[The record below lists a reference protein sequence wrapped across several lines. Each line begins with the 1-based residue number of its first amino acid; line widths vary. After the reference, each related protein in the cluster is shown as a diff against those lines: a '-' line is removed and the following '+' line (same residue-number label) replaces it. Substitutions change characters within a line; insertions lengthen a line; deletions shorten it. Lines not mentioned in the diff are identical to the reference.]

1 MTFTPHC
8 KTIDASV
15 VRVYNRN
22 ALAVGP
28 GINQSEESMNRTV
41 VVIAAVVIVGAAL
54 LGACQN
60 ITPQQAAAVV
70 ATYQALPAPQRTA
83 VAEKAANFLKSITA
97 EQKAEIK
104 AKMEA
109 ALAEYVQARNTGA
122 PPPPVAAAPMSASAP
137 VAATQVPANQAPVI
151 VSFFASAPSPED
163 RAQGVAYYLNYDT
176 VNATRVEIAGF
187 VMDNPA
193 TGRWPVWGT
202 DPNTVPTEWSIWA
215 ANDVAWVDQWMKIE
229 FDADRGS
236 SFQPVSVN
244 NRNVTLSLRD
254 PQYVDGDSV
263 ELRVNGQS
271 FGNFVLDG
279 RSISFPLVLVAGQN
293 TIDIVCTGAGAAPN
307 TIVELSLSNVSSGP
321 ATQVS
326 KTLQPGQSDTV
337 IVTAP

>member
-1 MTFTPHC
+1 M
-8 KTIDASV
+8 
-15 VRVYNRN
+15 
-22 ALAVGP
+22 G
-28 GINQSEESMNRTV
+28 
-41 VVIAAVVIVGAAL
+41 VIAIVISGATL

-60 ITPQQAAAVV
+60 VTPQQAQAIV

-83 VAEKAANFLKSITA
+83 IAEKAATALKLLSA
-97 EQKAEIK
+97 AQKAEIK

-109 ALAEYVQARNTGA
+109 ALAQYVQARNTGA
-122 PPPPVAAAPMSASAP
+122 PPPPVAAPMSASAP

-151 VSFFASAPSPED
+151 VSFFASAPSPEE
-163 RAQGVAYYLNYDT
+163 RAQGVAYFLNYDT
-176 VNATRVEIAGF
+176 QNATRVEIAGF

-202 DPNTVPTEWSIWA
+202 DPNAVPTEWSIWA

-229 FDADRGS
+229 LDTDRGS
-236 SFQPVSVN
+236 SFQPVTVN

-254 PQYVDGDSV
+254 PQYVDGDAV

-271 FGNFVLDG
+271 FGNYVLDG
-279 RSISFPLVLVAGQN
+279 RAISFPLVLVAGQN
-293 TIDIVCTGAGAAPN
+293 TIEVICTNMGAVPP
-307 TIVELSLSNVSSGP
+307 TIVEASLSNVSSGP

-326 KTLQPGQSDTV
+326 RAMQQGQRDTL

>member
-1 MTFTPHC
+1 
-8 KTIDASV
+8 
-15 VRVYNRN
+15 
-22 ALAVGP
+22 
-28 GINQSEESMNRTV
+28 
-41 VVIAAVVIVGAAL
+41 

-60 ITPQQAAAVV
+60 VTPQQAQAIV

-83 VAEKAANFLKSITA
+83 IAEKAATALKSLSA

-109 ALAEYVQARNTGA
+109 ALAQYVQARNTGA
-122 PPPPVAAAPMSASAP
+122 PPPPVAAPMSASAP

-151 VSFFASAPSPED
+151 LSFFASAPSPED

-176 VNATRVEIAGF
+176 QNATRVEIAGY

-202 DPNTVPTEWSIWA
+202 DPNAVPSEWSIWA

-229 FDADRGS
+229 LDTDRGS
-236 SFQPVSVN
+236 TFQPVSVN

-254 PQYVDGDSV
+254 PQYVDGDAV

-271 FGNFVLDG
+271 FGNYVLDG
-279 RSISFPLVLVAGQN
+279 RAISFPLVLVAGQN
-293 TIDIVCTGAGAAPN
+293 KIDIICTSTGAVPN
-307 TIVELSLSNVSSGP
+307 AVVEASLSNVSSGP
-321 ATQVS
+321 TTQVS
-326 KTLQPGQSDTV
+326 HVMQPGQGDTL
-337 IVTAP
+337 IVNAP

>member
-1 MTFTPHC
+1 
-8 KTIDASV
+8 
-15 VRVYNRN
+15 
-22 ALAVGP
+22 
-28 GINQSEESMNRTV
+28 MNRKPF
-41 VVIAAVVIVGAAL
+41 VVIAALMMGGAAL
-54 LGACQN
+54 LGACQS

-70 ATYQALPAPQRTA
+70 ATYEALPAPQRTA
-83 VAEKAANFLKSITA
+83 VAEKAANFLKSLTA

-109 ALAEYVQARNTGA
+109 ALAQYVQARNTGA
-122 PPPPVAAAPMSASAP
+122 PPPPVAAMSAPAPASAT
-137 VAATQVPANQAPVI
+137 AVPASQAPVI
-151 VSFFASAPSPED
+151 LSFFASAPSPEE
-163 RAQGVAYYLNYDT
+163 RAQGVAYFLNYDT
-176 VNATRVEIAGF
+176 QNATRVEIAGY

-202 DPNTVPTEWSIWA
+202 DPNAVPSEWSIWA

-229 FDADRGS
+229 LDTDRGS
-236 SFQPVSVN
+236 AFQPVGVN

-271 FGNFVLDG
+271 FGNYVLDG
-279 RSISFPLVLVAGQN
+279 RAISFPLVLVAGQN
-293 TIDIVCTGAGAAPN
+293 TIEVVATGAGQAPN

-326 KTLQPGQSDTV
+326 KALQPGQIDTLV
-337 IVTAP
+337 VTAP